1 MLCKFA
7 LLSREPR
14 SSLKGKH
21 HLPISFASYP
31 PNQLSR
37 DTSCR
42 TEEEKERMGSNSGGH
57 GESSFLRLPS
67 VGGGGGEGGH
77 SYHHSRSAEGGSRRW
92 GRKSPRD
99 RKEAMG
105 WWGESGG
112 GGMVAKKRVIVVI
125 DSSARA
131 KHAMMWALTHVA
143 NKGDLLTLL
152 HVVPPDHHHHHHHL
166 RGGGDDD
173 VTNLADSLATLD
185 CAKPSEEAGGFCA
198 GVEPRQAFPILLVI
212 EEFVEQCISKAD
224 CLTLAVRK
232 QSRGVGGYLISTRW
246 QKNFWLLA

>member
-143 NKGDLLTLL
+143 NKGDRLTLL

-173 VTNLADSLATLD
+173 VTNLADSLATL
-185 CAKPSEEAGGFCA
+185 CKACEPEVSTVLSQVKKLEASVLVLSQGKPSPFCC
-198 GVEPRQAFPILLVI
+198 

-232 QSRGVGGYLISTRW
+232 QSRGV
-246 QKNFWLLA
+246 